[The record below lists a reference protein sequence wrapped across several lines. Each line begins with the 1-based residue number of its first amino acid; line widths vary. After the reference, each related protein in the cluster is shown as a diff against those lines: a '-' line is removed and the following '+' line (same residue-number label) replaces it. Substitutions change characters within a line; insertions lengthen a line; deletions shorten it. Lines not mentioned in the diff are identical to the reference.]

1 MLLPLIVPDQP
12 EARIRASPQ
21 FVISMGILLTD
32 PAKVPNFA
40 LPEGG
45 NQTLTDILAADIGD
59 RLRLN
64 SPAKSVE
71 WTHDGVVVDYE
82 DDNGPARI
90 RARRAVVAVPGMWP

>member
-1 MLLPLIVPDQP
+1 
-12 EARIRASPQ
+12 
-21 FVISMGILLTD
+21 MGILLTD